1 MKRFLLIAAGLFAV
15 VSFAGAKED
24 SYDRMARELSDISI
38 STAPKIAIIPF
49 SYVDKRPSEAGVVI
63 SERLTTRIVKLKT
76 SKVIERH
83 LLEGVMQELH
93 LETTGIVDAETTRKL
108 GRVLGVD
115 VIITG
120 TLMDV
125 GTDKVE
131 VNART
136 INTETAE
143 LLITSSAE
151 IKKTWSDTPAPQ
163 TLTVAAPGA
172 QEGTSYPAQPA
183 VQQAPAPVAQKP
195 RNKPQWQQHG
205 FVDIFMGSASGSM
218 DITFSNPGRV
228 TGPDYGLNLGGAT
241 YSKLQ
246 FKDAESA
253 QSFMPVGLRVAGFGK
268 YWGGA
273 FEISYLS
280 QHLKKQETKAYYNGG
295 TTGSPFEFY
304 VDDYLSVNVLTLLS
318 GDVMLRF
325 TDKRIQPY
333 VGMGIGMTVN
343 SISSPYIYGFDD
355 GSTYT
360 KGFSEL
366 CVGFLFRIPM
376 GVRVVLSPTMS
387 LFGEYRVAL
396 NTFSFTRSGVKN
408 ETDTMTMDMGMVLF
422 GAGFR
427 F

>member
-1 MKRFLLIAAGLFAV
+1 MKRFLLVAAGLFTV

-24 SYDRMARELSDISI
+24 SYDTMARELSDISI

-49 SYVDKRPSEAGVVI
+49 SYVDKRRSEAGVVI
-63 SERLTTRIVKLKT
+63 SERLTTRIVKLKK
-76 SKVIERH
+76 SKVIERQ

-93 LETTGIVDAETTRKL
+93 LETTGIVDAETTKKL

-125 GTDKVE
+125 GADKVE

-143 LLITSSAE
+143 LLSTSSAE

-163 TLTVAAPGA
+163 TLTVAAPVP
-172 QEGTSYPAQPA
+172 QEGISSAAQPA
-183 VQQAPAPVAQKP
+183 VQPAPAQPVQQP
-195 RNKPQWQQHG
+195 RSKPQWQQHG
-205 FVDIFMGSASGSM
+205 FVDIFVGRASGNM
-218 DITFSNPGRV
+218 DITFSNPGMV
-228 TGPDYGLNLGGAT
+228 TGPAYGLDLGGAT

-246 FKDAESA
+246 FKNATSA
-253 QSFMPVGLRVAGFGK
+253 QSFMPVGLRVIGFGK
-268 YWGGA
+268 HWGGG

-295 TTGSPFEFY
+295 TTGYPFEFY
-304 VDDYLSVNVLTLLS
+304 GDDYLRVDVLTLLS
-318 GDVMLRF
+318 GDIMLRF

-333 VGMGIGMTVN
+333 VGFGIGMTVN
-343 SISSPYIYGFDD
+343 NITSPYIYGFDD
-355 GSTYT
+355 GTTYT
-360 KGFSEL
+360 QGFSEL
-366 CVGFLFRIPM
+366 CIGFLVRVPM
-376 GVRVVLSPTMS
+376 GVRVMVSPTTS
-387 LFGEYRVAL
+387 LFCEFRGAL
-396 NTFSFTRSGVKN
+396 NTFSFTRSGVRN
-408 ETDTMTMDMGMVLF
+408 EKDTMTMDMGMFLV